1 MSDHAELLANIA
13 WRALCGP
20 HARFAAGTSTSKR
33 YASGFSPILGFADP
47 SQPDF
52 DALRPFVAPGEHFY
66 CADWTGAPPP
76 GWHIDAD
83 ATMFQMV
90 WTGALPA
97 AGLARDAVP
106 LDAATHGTAALA
118 LAELT
123 RPGPFGPR
131 TLELGEYLGVFDGER
146 LVAMAGERMT
156 AGRWREVSGVCTH
169 PDHQGRGLAK
179 RLMLELV
186 RRQMQRGETPFLY
199 VMSHNRHAHAL
210 YLRMGFVDHRECGV
224 RVVSPQC

>member
-1 MSDHAELLANIA
+1 MNDTELLDNIS
-13 WRALCGP
+13 WHALRGP
-20 HARFAAGTSTSKR
+20 HQGFAAGTGTVKR
-33 YASGFSPILGFADP
+33 YAAGFSPILGFADP
-47 SQPDF
+47 SRPDF

-66 CADWTGAPPP
+66 CADWTGTPPP
-76 GWHIDAD
+76 AWQIDAD
-83 ATMFQMV
+83 ARMFQMV
-90 WTGALPA
+90 WTGALPE

-106 LDAATHGTAALA
+106 LDAATHGAAALA

-156 AGRWREVSGVCTH
+156 AGRLREVSGVCTH
-169 PDHQGRGLAK
+169 PEYQGRGLAR

-186 RRQMQRGETPFLY
+186 RRQMQRGEAPFLH
-199 VMSHNRHAHAL
+199 VMRHNEAAHAL
-210 YLRMGFVDHRECGV
+210 YLRMGFADHRECAV
-224 RVVSPQC
+224 RVVSPRD